1 MLGPGA
7 LLWGHRSGLCLG
19 LIGLALRL
27 TGQRASGMLGGVMAG
42 LIIAPKARIFH
53 GHDWVYGTEVRT
65 VFGNPKPGDVVLLKD
80 QRDRYL
86 GSAMYNPHS
95 QIIARRF
102 SRRKQDLDRDFFARR
117 ISQAVMLRER
127 WLPGE
132 EMMRLVWSESDGLP
146 GLIVDRYAD
155 VLVVQTLTLAMY
167 QRLGLIRDI
176 LGDLLQPRSI
186 IVRNDSPMLVA
197 EGIEQETYIAAG
209 DEPKPFVATGRGMKF
224 LVDLATGQKT
234 GLYLDQMDNYRAV
247 AKYAC
252 GRRVLDCF
260 SNQGG
265 FALACAKAGA
275 AHVTAVDISEDAIAA
290 VRRNAELNGVEIEA
304 IAENAF
310 DFLKRESDLVR
321 HGGEPRWD
329 LIILDP
335 PSFTRNKKSLAGALR
350 GYKEIH
356 LRAMQMLPVGG
367 VLSSFCCSHHAGAP
381 LFRQTIADA
390 AVDGHCTLRLM
401 ETYGQS
407 VDHPILL
414 NIPETEYLKGFTFEM
429 VPGR

>member
-1 MLGPGA
+1 
-7 LLWGHRSGLCLG
+7 
-19 LIGLALRL
+19 
-27 TGQRASGMLGGVMAG
+27 MAG

-65 VFGNPKPGDVVLLKD
+65 VFGNPAPGDVVALKD
-80 QRDRYL
+80 QRDHYL

-95 QIIARRF
+95 QIVARRF
-102 SRRKQDLDRDFFARR
+102 SRRKQDLDRDFFVRR
-117 ISQAVMLRER
+117 ISMAITLRER

-132 EMMRLVWSESDGLP
+132 ELLRLVWSESDGLP
-146 GLIVDRYAD
+146 GLIIDRYKD

-176 LGDLLQPRSI
+176 LGDLLSPTAI
-186 IVRNDSPMLVA
+186 IVRNDSPMLQA
-197 EGIEQETYIAAG
+197 EGIEPSTYVAAG
-209 DEPKPFVATGRGMKF
+209 TMPEPFVASARGLKF
-224 LVDLATGQKT
+224 MVDLATGQKT
-234 GLYLDQMDNYRAV
+234 GLYLDQMQNYQEV
-247 AKYAC
+247 ARFAR

-275 AHVTAVDISEDAIAA
+275 ASVTAVDISEDAAAA
-290 VRRNAELNGVEIEA
+290 VRRNAELNGVSVEA

-310 DFLKRESDLVR
+310 DFLKRESDAVR
-321 HGGEPRWD
+321 NGADPKWD

-335 PSFTRNKKSLAGALR
+335 PSFTRNKKSLNGAMR

-367 VLSSFCCSHHAGAP
+367 VLSTFCCSHHASTAV
-381 LFRQTIADA
+381 FREVIADA
-390 AVDGHCTLRLM
+390 AVDGRCTLRQVA
-401 ETYGQS
+401 THGQS
-407 VDHPILL
+407 PDHPVLL
-414 NIPETEYLKGFTFEM
+414 NIPETEYLKGFTFEL

>member
-1 MLGPGA
+1 
-7 LLWGHRSGLCLG
+7 
-19 LIGLALRL
+19 
-27 TGQRASGMLGGVMAG
+27 MAG

-65 VFGNPKPGDVVLLKD
+65 VFGNPAPGDVVALKD
-80 QRDRYL
+80 QRDHYL

-95 QIIARRF
+95 QIVARRF
-102 SRRKQDLDRDFFARR
+102 SRRKQDLDRDFFVRR
-117 ISQAVMLRER
+117 ISMAITLRER

-146 GLIVDRYAD
+146 GLIIDRYKD

-176 LGDLLQPRSI
+176 LGDLLSPTAI
-186 IVRNDSPMLVA
+186 IVRNDSPMLQA
-197 EGIEQETYIAAG
+197 EGIEPSTYVAAG
-209 DEPKPFVATGRGMKF
+209 IMPEPFVASARGLKF
-224 LVDLATGQKT
+224 MVDLATGQKT
-234 GLYLDQMDNYRAV
+234 GLYLDQMQNYQEV
-247 AKYAC
+247 ARFAR

-275 AHVTAVDISEDAIAA
+275 ASVTAVDISEDAAAA
-290 VRRNAELNGVEIEA
+290 VRRNAELNGVSVEA

-310 DFLKRESDLVR
+310 DFLKRESDAVR
-321 HGGEPRWD
+321 NGADPKWD

-335 PSFTRNKKSLAGALR
+335 PSFTRNKKSLNGAMR

-367 VLSSFCCSHHAGAP
+367 VLSTFCCSHHASTAV
-381 LFRQTIADA
+381 FREVIADA
-390 AVDGHCTLRLM
+390 AVDGRCTLRQVAAH
-401 ETYGQS
+401 GQS
-407 VDHPILL
+407 PDHPVLL
-414 NIPETEYLKGFTFEM
+414 NIPETEYLKGFTFEL